1 MKMSSK
7 EVKISF
13 VSLWKGRRGQVSI
26 ELVTLAGIMVI
37 MGILVFPFIT
47 NEITLNKAHAAAR
60 DGATGLVGL
69 FNMGYKFTIS
79 PTIIIEGP
87 QKPMRLKEVNL
98 DYIYTNVSSG
108 TRAYFVNVVVD
119 FPEDETS
126 INKTLLGDAI
136 VFQAMNS
143 MNYVFTSDWLPIDP
157 DVDDT
162 VETDTM
168 IFYHGNAT
176 WE

>member
-37 MGILVFPFIT
+37 MGIMVFPFIT

-79 PTIIIEGP
+79 PTMIIEGP
-87 QKPMRLKEVNL
+87 QKSMRLKQVNL
-98 DYIYTNVSSG
+98 DYLYTVNG
-108 TRAYFVNVVVD
+108 TREYEINLVVD
-119 FPEDETS
+119 FPDDETS
-126 INKTLLGDAI
+126 VNKTSLGNAI
-136 VFQAMNS
+136 VFQAMS
-143 MNYVFTSDWLPIDP
+143 SINYAFTSNWLPVDP
-157 DVDDT
+157 DANDT
-162 VETDTM
+162 VVTDT
-168 IFYHGNAT
+168 ITFYPGNVT